1 MATDPIAPVVSA
13 LQVLVNVA
21 NTSPYTPTDTA
32 LYTTVQPLLN
42 TLFHVSSDL
51 TTVSKDINSALTDV
65 VKVVNEIATVLNS
78 LGGDAANVMQ
88 ALQQG
93 LSLAQTLAPG
103 GASTALNSASQLFQ
117 TLQTLVTAVPV
128 SQAATELGELSSQ
141 LGEIAKLFPTS

>member
-13 LQVLVNVA
+13 LNVLVTVQ

-32 LYTTVQPLLN
+32 LYATVGPLLT

-51 TTVSKDINSALTDV
+51 TTVSKDINTALTDV
-65 VKVVNEIATVLNS
+65 VNVIKEIASVLNT
-78 LGGDAANVMQ
+78 LGSDAANVMQ

-103 GASTALNSASQLFQ
+103 GASSALNSASQLFQ
-117 TLQTLVTAVPV
+117 TLQNLVSAVPIA
-128 SQAATELGELSSQ
+128 QAATELGELGSQ
-141 LGEIAKLFPTS
+141 LTEIAKLFPTS